1 MWHRFEVLRHRQC
14 QSIAGAFGGR
24 RLLASRI
31 DRSCELLMHISDLTH
46 VLDAAGELAPV
57 KGPARTLAQF
67 LVDVVAHATAGSDC
81 QPSAPSCFKCRK
93 SAVTATRAM
102 DQAIVWGC
110 PACGA
115 EGRISKWQGTLWD
128 LSGRP
133 EAKG

>member
-1 MWHRFEVLRHRQC
+1 
-14 QSIAGAFGGR
+14 
-24 RLLASRI
+24 
-31 DRSCELLMHISDLTH
+31 MHISDLTH
-46 VLDAAGELAPV
+46 VLDAAGGLAPV

-67 LVDVVAHATAGSDC
+67 LVDVVAHATAGSDGES
-81 QPSAPSCFKCRK
+81 SAPLCFKCRK

-102 DQAIVWGC
+102 DQAIVWAC

-133 EAKG
+133 KAQG